1 MPSYSLL
8 ALHALTFSCTEATE
22 RLRLIL
28 PDRGVCWALEQG
40 YCQMSSKSEIIENL
54 RKAVLDLDVDRVA
67 SVAQEAVRLG
77 IDPIEAIDDGL
88 AKGVRTIGDKF
99 AAGEAFL
106 TELVMAG
113 EAMKTGV
120 EVLRPVILQRKLQRK
135 STGIVVIGTV
145 RGDIHDIGKNIV
157 AVMLEAAGFEV
168 NDLGVD
174 VSPEAFLNRT
184 KESKAQI
191 VAMSALLTVT
201 TPEQKSTV
209 EAIEKAGIRKNV
221 KVAVGGAAVTPEWA
235 REIGAEGYSDNAV
248 DAVELFKRLV
258 AS

>member
-1 MPSYSLL
+1 
-8 ALHALTFSCTEATE
+8 
-22 RLRLIL
+22 
-28 PDRGVCWALEQG
+28 
-40 YCQMSSKSEIIENL
+40 MSSKSEVIENL
-54 RKAVLDLDVDRVA
+54 RKAVLDLDVDRVRA
-67 SVAQEAVRLG
+67 TAQDAVRLG

-113 EAMKTGV
+113 EAMKAGV

-135 STGIVVIGTV
+135 SAGIVVIGTV

-157 AVMLEAAGFEV
+157 AVMLESAGFEV

-174 VSPEAFLNRT
+174 VTPENFLNKT

-201 TPEQKSTV
+201 TPEQKNTV
-209 EAIEKAGIRKNV
+209 QAIEKAGIRKNV
-221 KVAVGGAAVTPEWA
+221 KIAVGGAAVTPEWA

-248 DAVELFKRLV
+248 DAVELFKKLV

>member
-1 MPSYSLL
+1 
-8 ALHALTFSCTEATE
+8 
-22 RLRLIL
+22 
-28 PDRGVCWALEQG
+28 
-40 YCQMSSKSEIIENL
+40 MSSKSEVIENL
-54 RKAVLDLDVDRVA
+54 RKAVLDLDIDRVSA
-67 SVAQEAVRLG
+67 AAREAVRLE
-77 IDPIEAIDDGL
+77 IDPIEAIDEGL
-88 AKGVRTIGDKF
+88 AKGVRTIGDRF

-113 EAMKTGV
+113 EAMKAGV
-120 EVLRPVILQRKLQRK
+120 EILRPVILQRKLQRK

-157 AVMLEAAGFEV
+157 TVMLEAAGFEV

-174 VSPEAFLNRT
+174 VTPENFLNKT

-201 TPEQKSTV
+201 TPEQKNTV
-209 EAIEKAGIRKNV
+209 QLIERAGIRKSV

-248 DAVELFKRLV
+248 DAVELFKKLV

>member
-1 MPSYSLL
+1 
-8 ALHALTFSCTEATE
+8 
-22 RLRLIL
+22 
-28 PDRGVCWALEQG
+28 
-40 YCQMSSKSEIIENL
+40 MSSKLDIIENL
-54 RKAVLDLDVDRVA
+54 RKAVLDLDVDRVRA
-67 SVAQEAVRLG
+67 AAEEAVRLG

-113 EAMKTGV
+113 EAMKAGV

-157 AVMLEAAGFEV
+157 TVMLEAAGFEV

-174 VSPEAFLNRT
+174 VPSGSFVDKT
-184 KESKAQI
+184 KESKAHI

-201 TPEQKSTV
+201 TPEQKNTV
-209 EAIEKAGIRKNV
+209 QALEKAGIRKNV

-248 DAVELFKRLV
+248 DAVELFKKMV

>member
-1 MPSYSLL
+1 
-8 ALHALTFSCTEATE
+8 
-22 RLRLIL
+22 
-28 PDRGVCWALEQG
+28 
-40 YCQMSSKSEIIENL
+40 MSSKSGVIENL
-54 RKAVLDLDVDRVA
+54 KKAVLDLDVDRVR
-67 SVAQEAVRLG
+67 VTAQDVVRLG

-88 AKGVRTIGDKF
+88 AKGVRAIGDRF

-113 EAMKTGV
+113 EAMKAGV
-120 EVLRPVILQRKLQRK
+120 EILRPTILKRKLERK
-135 STGIVVIGTV
+135 SAGIVVIGTV

-174 VSPEAFLNRT
+174 VSPEKFVDRT
-184 KESKAQI
+184 KESNGQI

-201 TPEQKSTV
+201 APEQKNTV
-209 EAIEKAGIRKNV
+209 QAIEKAGIRKKV
-221 KVAVGGAAVTPEWA
+221 KVAIGGAAVTPEWA

-248 DAVELFKRLV
+248 DAVELFKRLL

>member
-1 MPSYSLL
+1 M
-8 ALHALTFSCTEATE
+8 A
-22 RLRLIL
+22 RRN
-28 PDRGVCWALEQG
+28 RGTIE
-40 YCQMSSKSEIIENL
+40 MSSKSEVIENL
-54 RKAVLDLDVDRVA
+54 RKAVLDLDVDRVRA
-67 SVAQEAVRLG
+67 VAQEAVQLG
-77 IDPIEAIDDGL
+77 MDPIEAIDEGL

-113 EAMKTGV
+113 EAMKAGV
-120 EVLRPVILQRKLQRK
+120 EVLRPVILQRKLHRK

-174 VSPEAFLNRT
+174 VPPDKFLNKT

-191 VAMSALLTVT
+191 VAMSALLL
-201 TPEQKSTV
+201 SL
-209 EAIEKAGIRKNV
+209 IHI
-221 KVAVGGAAVTPEWA
+221 
-235 REIGAEGYSDNAV
+235 
-248 DAVELFKRLV
+248 
-258 AS
+258 

>member
-1 MPSYSLL
+1 
-8 ALHALTFSCTEATE
+8 
-22 RLRLIL
+22 
-28 PDRGVCWALEQG
+28 
-40 YCQMSSKSEIIENL
+40 MSSKSEVIENL
-54 RKAVLDLDVDRVA
+54 RKAVLDLDVDRVSA
-67 SVAQEAVRLG
+67 AAREAVRLE
-77 IDPIEAIDDGL
+77 IDPIEAIDEGL
-88 AKGVRTIGDKF
+88 AKGVRTIGDRF

-113 EAMKTGV
+113 EAMKAGV

-174 VSPEAFLNRT
+174 VTPENFLNKT

-201 TPEQKSTV
+201 TPEQKNTV
-209 EAIEKAGIRKNV
+209 QLIEKAGIRKSV
-221 KVAVGGAAVTPEWA
+221 KVAIGGAAVTPEWA

-248 DAVELFKRLV
+248 DAVELFKKLV

>member
-1 MPSYSLL
+1 
-8 ALHALTFSCTEATE
+8 
-22 RLRLIL
+22 
-28 PDRGVCWALEQG
+28 
-40 YCQMSSKSEIIENL
+40 MSSKSEVIENL
-54 RKAVLDLDVDRVA
+54 RKAVLDLDVDRVRA
-67 SVAQEAVRLG
+67 AAEEAVRLE

-99 AAGEAFL
+99 AIGEAFL

-113 EAMKTGV
+113 EAMKAGV
-120 EVLRPVILQRKLQRK
+120 EVLRPVILRRKLQRK

-157 AVMLEAAGFEV
+157 AVMLESAGFEV

-174 VSPEAFLNRT
+174 VPPDKFLNKT
-184 KESKAQI
+184 MESKAQI

-201 TPEQKSTV
+201 TPEQKNTV
-209 EAIEKAGIRKNV
+209 LAIEKAGIRKNV

-248 DAVELFKRLV
+248 DAVELFKKLV

>member
-1 MPSYSLL
+1 
-8 ALHALTFSCTEATE
+8 
-22 RLRLIL
+22 
-28 PDRGVCWALEQG
+28 
-40 YCQMSSKSEIIENL
+40 MSSKSDVIENL
-54 RKAVLDLDVDRVA
+54 RKAVLDLDADRA
-67 SVAQEAVRLG
+67 RANAQEAIRLG

-113 EAMKTGV
+113 EAMKAGV
-120 EVLRPVILQRKLQRK
+120 EILRPIILKHKLQRK

-157 AVMLEAAGFEV
+157 AVMLEAASFEV

-174 VSPEAFLNRT
+174 VPPEKFVDKT
-184 KESKAQI
+184 ESNGQI

-201 TPEQKSTV
+201 TPEQKNTV
-209 EAIEKAGIRKNV
+209 QAIEKAGIRKNA

-235 REIGAEGYSDNAV
+235 REIGADGYSDNAV
-248 DAVELFKRLV
+248 ELFKKLV

>member
-1 MPSYSLL
+1 V
-8 ALHALTFSCTEATE
+8 ARWNTGTIE
-22 RLRLIL
+22 
-28 PDRGVCWALEQG
+28 
-40 YCQMSSKSEIIENL
+40 MSSKSEIIENL
-54 RKAVLDLDVDRVA
+54 RKAVLDLDVDRVRA
-67 SVAQEAVRLG
+67 GAEEAVRLG

-99 AAGEAFL
+99 ASGEAFL

-113 EAMKTGV
+113 EAMKAGV
-120 EVLRPVILQRKLQRK
+120 EVLRPVMLKRKLQRK

-157 AVMLEAAGFEV
+157 AVMLESAGFEV

-174 VSPEAFLNRT
+174 VPPEKFLDKT

-201 TPEQKSTV
+201 TPEQKNTV
-209 EAIEKAGIRKNV
+209 QAIEKAGIRKNV

-248 DAVELFKRLV
+248 DAVELFKKMI

>member
-1 MPSYSLL
+1 M
-8 ALHALTFSCTEATE
+8 T
-22 RLRLIL
+22 
-28 PDRGVCWALEQG
+28 
-40 YCQMSSKSEIIENL
+40 SKSNIIENL
-54 RKAVLDLDVDRVA
+54 RKAVLDLDVDRVRVTA
-67 SVAQEAVRLG
+67 REVVRLG
-77 IDPIEAIDDGL
+77 IDPLEAIDDGL

-99 AAGEAFL
+99 AAREAFL

-113 EAMKTGV
+113 EAMKAGV
-120 EVLRPVILQRKLQRK
+120 EILRPAMLQKKLQRK

-174 VSPEAFLNRT
+174 VPPENFLNKI

-191 VAMSALLTVT
+191 VAMSSLLTVT
-201 TPEQKSTV
+201 TPEQKNTIQ
-209 EAIEKAGIRKNV
+209 AIEGAGIRKNV

-248 DAVELFKRLV
+248 DAVELFKKLV
-258 AS
+258 AT

>member
-1 MPSYSLL
+1 MTSESSDI
-8 ALHALTFSCTEATE
+8 FE
-22 RLRLIL
+22 RLRT
-28 PDRGVCWALEQG
+28 
-40 YCQMSSKSEIIENL
+40 
-54 RKAVLDLDVDRVA
+54 AVLELDADRVKTI
-67 SVAQEAVRLG
+67 AQEAVQIG
-77 IDPIEAIDDGL
+77 VDPVEAIDEGL
-88 AKGVRTIGDKF
+88 SKGVRTIGDKF

-113 EAMKTGV
+113 EAMKAGV
-120 EVLRPVILQRKLQRK
+120 EVFRPVILERRLQRK
-135 STGIVVIGTV
+135 SSGIVVIGTV

-174 VSPEAFLNRT
+174 VAPESFVDKT
-184 KESKAQI
+184 KETKAQI

-201 TPEQKSTV
+201 TPEQKNT
-209 EAIEKAGIRKNV
+209 IDTITKAGIRKAV

-248 DAVELFKRLV
+248 DAVELFRKLV

>member
-1 MPSYSLL
+1 
-8 ALHALTFSCTEATE
+8 
-22 RLRLIL
+22 
-28 PDRGVCWALEQG
+28 
-40 YCQMSSKSEIIENL
+40 MSSKSDVIENL
-54 RKAVLDLDVDRVA
+54 RKSVLDLDVDRVRA
-67 SVAQEAVRLG
+67 AAEEAVRLG
-77 IDPIEAIDDGL
+77 IDPIEAIDEGL

-113 EAMKTGV
+113 EAMKAGV

-135 STGIVVIGTV
+135 SSGIVVIGTV

-157 AVMLEAAGFEV
+157 AVMLESAGFEV

-174 VSPEAFLNRT
+174 VPPDKFVDKS

-191 VAMSALLTVT
+191 VAMSALLTVS
-201 TPEQKSTV
+201 TPEQKNTV
-209 EAIEKAGIRKNV
+209 QAIEKAGIRKNV

-235 REIGAEGYSDNAV
+235 RQIGAEGYSDNAV
-248 DAVELFKRLV
+248 DAVELFKKLV
-258 AS
+258 A

>member
-1 MPSYSLL
+1 
-8 ALHALTFSCTEATE
+8 
-22 RLRLIL
+22 
-28 PDRGVCWALEQG
+28 
-40 YCQMSSKSEIIENL
+40 MSSKSDVIENL
-54 RKAVLDLDVDRVA
+54 RKSVLDLDVDRVRA
-67 SVAQEAVRLG
+67 AAEEAVRLG

-113 EAMKTGV
+113 EAMKAGV

-145 RGDIHDIGKNIV
+145 HGDIHDIGKNIV

-174 VSPEAFLNRT
+174 VPPDSFVDRT
-184 KESKAQI
+184 RESKAHI
-191 VAMSALLTVT
+191 VAMSSLLTVT
-201 TPEQKSTV
+201 TPEQKNTV
-209 EAIEKAGIRKNV
+209 QALEKAGIRKNV

-248 DAVELFKRLV
+248 DAVELFKKMV

>member
-1 MPSYSLL
+1 
-8 ALHALTFSCTEATE
+8 
-22 RLRLIL
+22 
-28 PDRGVCWALEQG
+28 
-40 YCQMSSKSEIIENL
+40 MSSKSEVIENL
-54 RKAVLDLDVDRVA
+54 RKAVLDLDVDRVRA
-67 SVAQEAVRLG
+67 VAEEAVRLEV
-77 IDPIEAIDDGL
+77 DPIQAIDDGL

-99 AAGEAFL
+99 AVGEAFL

-113 EAMKTGV
+113 EAMKAGV
-120 EVLRPVILQRKLQRK
+120 EVLRPVILRRKLERK

-157 AVMLEAAGFEV
+157 AVMLESAGFEV

-174 VSPEAFLNRT
+174 VGPDKFLNKT

-191 VAMSALLTVT
+191 LAMSALLTVT
-201 TPEQKSTV
+201 TPEQRNTLL
-209 EAIEKAGIRKNV
+209 AIEKAGIRKNV

-248 DAVELFKRLV
+248 DAVELFKKLV

>member
-1 MPSYSLL
+1 MTSRSSDI
-8 ALHALTFSCTEATE
+8 FD
-22 RLRLIL
+22 RLRT
-28 PDRGVCWALEQG
+28 
-40 YCQMSSKSEIIENL
+40 
-54 RKAVLDLDVDRVA
+54 AVLELDVDRVRA
-67 SVAQEAVRLG
+67 VAEEAVRLG
-77 IDPIEAIDDGL
+77 VDPVEAIDEGL
-88 AKGVRTIGDKF
+88 SEAVRAIGDKF

-113 EAMKTGV
+113 EAMKAGV
-120 EVLRPVILQRKLQRK
+120 DVLRPVILERKLQRK
-135 STGIVVIGTV
+135 SSGIVVIGTV

-174 VSPEAFLNRT
+174 VAPETFVDKT
-184 KESKAQI
+184 KETKAQI
-191 VAMSALLTVT
+191 VGMSALLTVT
-201 TPEQKSTV
+201 TPEQKNTID
-209 EAIEKAGIRKNV
+209 AIARAGIRKAV

>member
-1 MPSYSLL
+1 
-8 ALHALTFSCTEATE
+8 
-22 RLRLIL
+22 
-28 PDRGVCWALEQG
+28 
-40 YCQMSSKSEIIENL
+40 MSSKSSVIENL
-54 RKAVLDLDVDRVA
+54 RKAVLDLDVDRVRA
-67 SVAQEAVRLG
+67 TAQDVVRLG

-88 AKGVRTIGDKF
+88 AKGVRAIGDRF

-113 EAMKTGV
+113 EAMKAGV
-120 EVLRPVILQRKLQRK
+120 EILRPTILKRKLERK
-135 STGIVVIGTV
+135 SAGTVVIGTV

-174 VSPEAFLNRT
+174 VSPEKFVDRT
-184 KESKAQI
+184 KESNGQI

-201 TPEQKSTV
+201 APEQKNTV
-209 EAIEKAGIRKNV
+209 QAIEKAGIRKKV
-221 KVAVGGAAVTPEWA
+221 KVAIGGAAVTPEWA

-248 DAVELFKRLV
+248 DAVELFKRLL

>member
-1 MPSYSLL
+1 
-8 ALHALTFSCTEATE
+8 
-22 RLRLIL
+22 
-28 PDRGVCWALEQG
+28 
-40 YCQMSSKSEIIENL
+40 MSSKSEVIENL
-54 RKAVLDLDVDRVA
+54 RKAVLDLDIDRVSA
-67 SVAQEAVRLG
+67 AAREAVRLD
-77 IDPIEAIDDGL
+77 IDPIEAIDEGL
-88 AKGVRTIGDKF
+88 AKGVRTIGDRF

-113 EAMKTGV
+113 EAMKAGV

-174 VSPEAFLNRT
+174 VTPENFLSKT

-201 TPEQKSTV
+201 TPEQKNTV
-209 EAIEKAGIRKNV
+209 QLIEKAGIRKSV
-221 KVAVGGAAVTPEWA
+221 KVAIGGAAVTPEWA

-248 DAVELFKRLV
+248 DAVELFKKLV

>member
-1 MPSYSLL
+1 
-8 ALHALTFSCTEATE
+8 
-22 RLRLIL
+22 
-28 PDRGVCWALEQG
+28 
-40 YCQMSSKSEIIENL
+40 MSSKSEVIENL
-54 RKAVLDLDVDRVA
+54 RKAVLDLDVDRVRA
-67 SVAQEAVRLG
+67 AAEEAVRLE

-99 AAGEAFL
+99 AIGEAFL

-113 EAMKTGV
+113 EAMKAGV
-120 EVLRPVILQRKLQRK
+120 EVLRPVILRRKLQRK

-157 AVMLEAAGFEV
+157 AVMLESAGFEV

-174 VSPEAFLNRT
+174 VPPDKFLNKT
-184 KESKAQI
+184 MESKAQI

-201 TPEQKSTV
+201 TPEQKNTV
-209 EAIEKAGIRKNV
+209 LAIEKAGIRKNV

-248 DAVELFKRLV
+248 DAVELFKKLV
-258 AS
+258 AL

>member
-1 MPSYSLL
+1 
-8 ALHALTFSCTEATE
+8 
-22 RLRLIL
+22 
-28 PDRGVCWALEQG
+28 
-40 YCQMSSKSEIIENL
+40 MSSKSEVIESL
-54 RKAVLDLDVDRVA
+54 RKAVLDLDADRVSA
-67 SVAQEAVRLG
+67 AAQEAVRLG
-77 IDPIEAIDDGL
+77 IDPIEAIDEGL

-113 EAMKTGV
+113 EAMKVGV

-157 AVMLEAAGFEV
+157 VVMLEAAGFEV

-174 VSPEAFLNRT
+174 VTPENFLNKT

-201 TPEQKSTV
+201 TPEQKHTV
-209 EAIEKAGIRKNV
+209 HAIEKAGIRKNV
-221 KVAVGGAAVTPEWA
+221 KIAVGGAAVTPEWA

-248 DAVELFKRLV
+248 DAVELFKKLV

>member
-1 MPSYSLL
+1 
-8 ALHALTFSCTEATE
+8 
-22 RLRLIL
+22 
-28 PDRGVCWALEQG
+28 
-40 YCQMSSKSEIIENL
+40 MSSKSEVIENL
-54 RKAVLDLDVDRVA
+54 RKAVLDLDVDRVSA
-67 SVAQEAVRLG
+67 AAREAVRLE
-77 IDPIEAIDDGL
+77 IDPIEAIDEGL
-88 AKGVRTIGDKF
+88 AKGVRTIGDRF

-113 EAMKTGV
+113 EAMKAGV

-157 AVMLEAAGFEV
+157 TVMLEAAGFEV

-174 VSPEAFLNRT
+174 VTPENFLNKT

-201 TPEQKSTV
+201 TPEQKNTV
-209 EAIEKAGIRKNV
+209 QLIERAGIRKSV

-248 DAVELFKRLV
+248 DAVELFKKLV